1 MVVQCSP
8 TIFPFPPSTFCRVCK
23 FICTFRDPA
32 FIHSLNVSICGKQ
45 DPSSLT
51 GSLHT
56 SLVSIEMDPY
66 CIGILSVQST
76 WLIGSCALYHP
87 TLVQCHSS
95 MGPVWS
101 HRLSSTLLQGP
112 MQQLQSHFKL
122 NQVIETWDTSSIPL
136 SLFPSS
142 RVKGLSPQS
151 WWLCGWRESNPGHST
166 LHT

>member
-95 MGPVWS
+95 MWS
-101 HRLSSTLLQGP
+101 GASRTNAA
-112 MQQLQSHFKL
+112 SHFKL
-122 NQVIETWDTSSIPL
+122 NKVIEWVGTSSIPISL
-136 SLFPSS
+136 SPSS
-142 RVKGLSPQS
+142 RVTGLSHQS
-151 WWLCGWRESNPGHST
+151 QRLCGQRESNPGCLAFEAVT
-166 LHT
+166 LHMS